1 MARLMH
7 WCWCCLKHN
16 VQEWD
21 QVGARLLQ
29 VKRCGAST
37 RIGVDDREVDLLLIR
52 TKVKEELI
60 DLVNDLLD
68 ACVGA
73 IDLVDHKDYRKRARK
88 RLGEDIARLWER
100 PLRRVNQEEYGV
112 NGQEASFNLAS
123 EVGVAWRVHDHDAH
137 TLELDRRLLGEDGD
151 PLLALKVAAIHH
163 ALDELFVGTEGA
175 VLAQQAVHQRGLPM
189 VNVRNDADG
198 TNARLGDEVCGGV
211 DRSHA

>member
-1 MARLMH
+1 MH
-7 WCWCCLKHN
+7 RCWCRLKHHI
-16 VQEWD
+16 QEWD

-29 VKRCGAST
+29 VKRCGAGT

-73 IDLVDHKDYRKRARK
+73 IDLVDHKDYWKRACK
-88 RLGEDIARLWER
+88 RLGEDVARLRKR
-100 PLRRVNQEEYGV
+100 PFRRVDQEEYGV
-112 NGQEASFNLAS
+112 NRQEAALNLAAKVS
-123 EVGVAWRVHDHDAH
+123 VAWCINDHDAH
-137 TLELDRRLLGEDGD
+137 TLELDRRLLGENGD

-163 ALDELFVGTEGA
+163 ALHELFVRAEGT
-175 VLAQQAVHQRGLPM
+175 VLAQQAVDQRGLAV
-189 VNVRNDADG
+189 VNVRDDTDG

-211 DRSHA
+211 

>member
-1 MARLMH
+1 MAGFVHR
-7 WCWCCLKHN
+7 CWCRLKHHI
-16 VQEWD
+16 QEWD

-73 IDLVDHKDYRKRARK
+73 IDLVDHKDHRERTCK
-88 RLGEDIARLWER
+88 RLGEDVARLWEG
-100 PLRRVNQEEYGV
+100 PFRRVNQKEYGV
-112 NGQEASFNLAS
+112 NGQEAALNLAT
-123 EVGVAWRVHDHDAH
+123 EIGVAWCINDYDAH

-163 ALDELFVGTEGA
+163 ALHELFVRAEGT
-175 VLAQQAVHQRGLPM
+175 VLAQQAIHQRGLPV

-198 TNARLGDEVCGGV
+198 ANARLGNEVCGSV
-211 DRSHA
+211 